1 MARTRP
7 LAWQAQA
14 RHAMRKLR
22 QDIREAALITGVT
35 GTGNQM
41 TGLPAPAVNVLT
53 RPC

>member
-14 RHAMRKLR
+14 RHFMRKPR

-35 GTGNQM
+35 STGN
-41 TGLPAPAVNVLT
+41 
-53 RPC
+53 